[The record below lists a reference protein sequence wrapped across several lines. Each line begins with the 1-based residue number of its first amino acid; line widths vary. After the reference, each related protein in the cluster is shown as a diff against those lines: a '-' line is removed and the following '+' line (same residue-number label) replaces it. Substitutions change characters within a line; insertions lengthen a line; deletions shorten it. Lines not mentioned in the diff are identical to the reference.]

1 MRLDIIACKY
11 TVFIPTYTERL
22 TSFSKRACGN
32 IHYPRMLPSYSAIL
46 RQLAISEMNLI
57 RTRRISSSVYS
68 SPNSSIASSILSVV
82 DSLK

>member
-22 TSFSKRACGN
+22 TSFSKKSMRKHSLSPHA
-32 IHYPRMLPSYSAIL
+32 PSYSAIL

-57 RTRRISSSVYS
+57 RTKRISSSVYS